1 MTAGRDAGEPSPPLW
16 GRADSGESPSGE
28 GGGSETLPDEGAH
41 LTPTLDARQPP
52 SALGLRPSRSSP
64 TRGEGEGASPP
75 VRKAQRIAAKR
86 LRRELTPAERKLWH
100 ALRAHRFQDLHIR
113 RQVPMG
119 RYIADFICH
128 ANRVVIEVD
137 GEQHGFDR
145 EATRDRVRD
154 AWFAL
159 QGYQVLRFWNAQVL
173 HEMESVLD
181 TIYARV
187 FQNAQPAGPSA
198 DAPSPPLW
206 GRADSGE
213 SPSGEGGGSETLP
226 DEGARLTP
234 PLDARQPP
242 SALGRS
248 LSSGRPKAG
257 PVGPSRSSPTRGEGE
272 RGA

>member
-1 MTAGRDAGEPSPPLW
+1 MERSASGASASWQPLGQSPGTA
-16 GRADSGESPSGE
+16 
-28 GGGSETLPDEGAH
+28 PD
-41 LTPTLDARQPP
+41 LDAPPQARP
-52 SALGLRPSRSSP
+52 SAESASP
-64 TRGEGEGASPP
+64 TRGEGELRRRALSSGQLS
-75 VRKAQRIAAKR
+75 AAR
-86 LRRELTPAERKLWH
+86 RMRRELTPAERKLWH

-154 AWFAL
+154 AWFAS
-159 QGYQVLRFWNAQVL
+159 QGYRVLRFANGEVL
-173 HEMESVLD
+173 RELESVLD

-187 FQNAQPAGPSA
+187 FQNAQPVGPSA

-213 SPSGEGGGSETLP
+213 SPSGEGGGSETLS
-226 DEGARLTP
+226 DDGARLTP
-234 PLDARQPP
+234 ALDAPQPP
-242 SALGRS
+242 SALALR
-248 LSSGRPKAG
+248 
-257 PVGPSRSSPTRGEGE
+257 PSRSSPTRGEGE